1 MSYYRIDGTN
11 GFIEFKDGV
20 VTVRRK
26 DNNTFGLDDSRI
38 VIDANTYPF
47 AKLPRSNNAFF
58 SVMEEKPKRGEFSSY
73 DHKKDMNAIHLSREL
88 EDAEVIA
95 FMQTIWDYAENLRKG
110 KEPATSASSVVV
122 ERKDTEE
129 QQSPAEEEHL
139 VLIEDKEEVSAS
151 FEQAP
156 LSLKRIFPKSM
167 PPMPTFAPKS
177 AVTPVP
183 AEDTPKPETVE
194 APQVKPVT
202 SSLPAVPP
210 APKVVPEPRTEAP
223 VAPKQAVRS
232 TPVADIPAVPTE
244 RGSQWFLDL
253 STERVR
259 DYAVVDIETTG
270 LDTIDDRIIEL
281 GVIRYV
287 DDVEVGR
294 FSTLVRPYTPN
305 LMAEYT
311 FAEFEELVG
320 TTGIKYLEDPYI
332 TELTGITN
340 DMLSEAPT
348 ADQVA
353 PAFFD
358 FIGNLPVVGHNF
370 LKFDLEFLRNF
381 ASDTKSRTS
390 LGHDVID
397 TMEMAGIFAPEAGS
411 RSLAKVC
418 NHYGIKQNA
427 GHRALDD
434 ALSTALIYQAM
445 KKQAT
450 DAELKKFRK
459 YDNRHLSHLTI
470 FPNPAQ
476 VKENSTFKDKVFVL
490 TGDMLIYRGLAMQHI
505 VNNGGQVAQSIT
517 RKTSFLV
524 VADDN
529 ATNAG
534 SKLRKMYQQKQSGQD
549 IKLINET
556 NFYHEIDIIPPVK
569 ERVAI
574 IDAGALDYA
583 Q

>member
-38 VIDANTYPF
+38 IIDADTYPF
-47 AKLPRSNNAFF
+47 AKLPRSKDAFF
-58 SVMEEKPKRGEFSSY
+58 SVMEEKPKRGEFVSY
-73 DHKKDMNAIHLSREL
+73 DHKKDMNAIHLSRDL
-88 EDAEVIA
+88 EDSEVIG

-110 KEPATSASSVVV
+110 KESFAPASSITV
-122 ERKDTEE
+122 EAVMVESAKA
-129 QQSPAEEEHL
+129 PVEEEHL
-139 VLIEDKEEVSAS
+139 VFIEDKDAEKTS
-151 FEQAP
+151 FDQNP
-156 LSLKRIFPKSM
+156 LTLKRIFPKSM

-177 AVTPVP
+177 AAATEP
-183 AEDTPKPETVE
+183 AKEAPAAKVVE

-210 APKVVPEPRTEAP
+210 APKLVSEPRTEAP
-223 VAPKQAVRS
+223 VASRQAPLS
-232 TPVADIPAVPTE
+232 NSVAEILGE

-418 NHYGIKQNA
+418 NHYGIKQNT

-470 FPNPAQ
+470 FPNPSQ
-476 VKENSTFKDKVFVL
+476 IKENSTFKDKVFVL
-490 TGDMLIYRGLAMQHI
+490 TGDMLIYRGLAMQYI

-549 IKLINET
+549 IKLMNET
-556 NFYHEIDIIPPVK
+556 NFYHEIDIIPPIK
-569 ERVAI
+569 ERVALV
-574 IDAGALDYA
+574 DAEALDYA
-583 Q
+583 